1 MDANQSMSKNLE
13 HNALPDLDELRRF
26 HHGELPADR
35 MREIQHIAAENP
47 LLKDCIEG
55 YKTTGVFI
63 AMPVFESTGLSSV
76 GGVSATQAASS
87 GTGTWFGISKTFIA
101 AVTSAKVVVTII
113 AASIAGAIY
122 LYSTHRAADQPA
134 VATYHDT
141 DPNFQTNNGI
151 VADTTTFVE
160 DPYSVSDT
168 NLVLPSASNPAQ
180 SASSDIPRNLD
191 PNHTPRVI
199 PNGLPSIPN
208 DLSMIAQ
215 NGTGQQLAGQQLEV
229 QQSRGSLVGVGM
241 TSILNY
247 RVADYSDYR
256 KPKWSNQVFSEGH
269 TPANQEN
276 KTTVM
281 DRSRS
286 VVLTYMEYLEEC
298 LEYYDNKQYKQ
309 AKEGFDQLKTNYP
322 EDVNAQFYGAMARY
336 HLGEY
341 DAAIA
346 LFELTEIN
354 VLRSFRE
361 EAKFYRAMALKRL
374 NRSPEWNTLM
384 NEIATSGGFYAGQA
398 NKELQ

>member
-1 MDANQSMSKNLE
+1 MSKKLE

-35 MREIQHIAAENP
+35 MREIQHIAADNP

-87 GTGTWFGISKTFIA
+87 GTRTWFGISKTFIA
-101 AVTSAKVVVTII
+101 AVTSVKVVFTII
-113 AASIAGAIY
+113 AASIVGAIY

-134 VATYHDT
+134 VAAYPDT
-141 DPNFQTNNGI
+141 DANNQTNNGI
-151 VADTTTFVE
+151 VGDTANFVE
-160 DPYSVSDT
+160 DARSVSDT
-168 NLVLPSASNPAQ
+168 NLVLPSASNAAQ
-180 SASSDIPRNLD
+180 AASSNIPRNID

-208 DLSMIAQ
+208 DLNINAQ
-215 NGTGQQLAGQQLEV
+215 NGTGQELAGQQLK
-229 QQSRGSLVGVGM
+229 GSLVGVGM

-298 LEYYDNKQYKQ
+298 LGYYDNKQYKQ

-336 HLGEY
+336 HLAEY

-361 EAKFYRAMALKRL
+361 EAKFYRAMALKQL

-384 NEIATSGGFYAGQA
+384 NEIATSGGFYAVQA